1 VQLDTRA
8 SSSRKS
14 GGLRLS
20 ATADVFPRLWNSQG
34 TVAILETDARMYLPI
49 TRLPLEPVLA
59 LRAGARRSWGPYPWF
74 DAAFVGGKTTLR
86 GYGHDRFAGDAAAY
100 AGADL
105 RLLITRFARPVPGEL
120 GVLGLVDAGRV
131 WLSGE
136 NSDQWHHSWGGG
148 IWTSL
153 IDPSAVFAATVARG
167 AERTALYLTLGYA
180 F

>member
-1 VQLDTRA
+1 
-8 SSSRKS
+8 
-14 GGLRLS
+14 
-20 ATADVFPRLWNSQG
+20 
-34 TVAILETDARMYLPI
+34 MYLPI

-86 GYGHDRFAGDAAAY
+86 GYDHDRFAGDAAAY